1 MKTDLNLGDLPRIR
15 AALLFA
21 LLSSLLGLGLA
32 KSSLDL
38 SKAMRESHARVLGQ
52 HREIQGMLARA
63 RDEEREIRQKLA
75 RYEELIKRGYVG
87 PEHRLEWVARIREI
101 KERRKLLAVQYEL
114 SPQSSVGNADA
125 GGYELRSSSM
135 KLRMQLL
142 HEDDLLNFLAD
153 LKGSVQA
160 YIRVRSCD
168 VERLSGDRQ
177 ITAAQLKAECLIDWI
192 TWRELQ

>member
-1 MKTDLNLGDLPRIR
+1 MKPELNLGDLPRIR
-15 AALLFA
+15 EALLFA
-21 LLSSLLGLGLA
+21 LLLSLLGLGLA

-38 SKAMRESHARVLGQ
+38 SKEMRDAHARILGQ
-52 HREIQGMLARA
+52 RREIQVMLARA
-63 RDEEREIRQKLA
+63 RDEEREIRQKLV

-101 KERRKLLAVQYEL
+101 KERRKLLAVQYEF
-114 SPQSSVGNADA
+114 SPQHAVEHGVA

-135 KLRMQLL
+135 KLQMHLL

-177 ITAAQLKAECLIDWI
+177 IAAAQLKAECLIDWI